1 MKGMLSVLGG
11 TVMASLEPL
20 YMLLFFV
27 ALVIILFSSLL
38 YYAERGVF
46 DRELRVWKRPA
57 NFYCPNVCF
66 QEDEFLGCEYTGQI
80 VFIEHK
86 YKTGPFKDQC
96 ETVYEQSPFDSIVA
110 TMWYT
115 AQTMTVVG
123 YGEMTPISALGK
135 GLGSLTLLIGVL
147 SFALP
152 VSVIQT
158 NFSMQLNKYRH
169 KAIYRSIRRKMSRYL
184 SFSSRMNSI
193 HMEKLKS
200 SKMPK

>member
-11 TVMASLEPL
+11 TLMASLEPL

-27 ALVIILFSSLL
+27 ALVIISFSSIL
-38 YYAERGVF
+38 YYAERGTF
-46 DRELRVWKRPA
+46 DRELRVWKRPVSY
-57 NFYCPNVCF
+57 YCPSVCL
-66 QEDEFLGCEYTGQI
+66 QEDEFLGCEYIGQL
-80 VFIEHK
+80 VYVESK
-86 YKTGPFKDQC
+86 YKTGPFKGQC
-96 ETVYEQSPFDSIVA
+96 EVVYEQSPFDSIVA

-123 YGEMTPISALGK
+123 YGEMTPASALGK
-135 GLGSLTLLIGVL
+135 GFGSLTLLIGVL

-158 NFSMQLNKYRH
+158 NFSIQLQKYRN

-193 HMEKLKS
+193 HMERIKS
-200 SKMPK
+200 SSK